1 MEQWKEVRGHPDYE
15 INNYGKVR
23 NKETLVSLKP
33 RLNRNGG
40 YLRVRLDGKECC
52 IHRLVFETFFDTDTT
67 NVKIK
72 HLDGD
77 HFNNHLGNLD
87 IR

>member
-1 MEQWKEVRGHPDYE
+1 MEQWKEIRSHPDYE
-15 INNYGKVR
+15 VNNYGKVQ

-40 YLRVRLDGKECC
+40 YLRVRLDGKECY

-77 HFNNHLGNLD
+77 HFNNHVGNLT
-87 IR
+87 I